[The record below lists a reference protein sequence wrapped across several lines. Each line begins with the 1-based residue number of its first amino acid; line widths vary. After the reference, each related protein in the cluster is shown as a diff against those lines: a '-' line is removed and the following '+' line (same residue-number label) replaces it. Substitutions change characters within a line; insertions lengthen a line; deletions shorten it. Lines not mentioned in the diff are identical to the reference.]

1 MKLKQI
7 EKLCKSAGQ
16 ILLFD
21 EQPPEEVDGVRLEPR
36 QWMSDGDAVYP
47 LDGVPYLDQDAV
59 YAIFDIDAKKADKLH
74 VQHNQKL
81 PTWLDFGDF
90 NVSDTHL
97 EPVQFKMSIGSDEL
111 TLFRDTDGG
120 LVVIKADYRKPLDNW
135 KECECFKRM
144 SAEGNAFV
152 TVMSGC
158 VLRAI
163 IGTYRIGADLVE
175 TLGAVYNA
183 AGVAAATGKEA

>member
-7 EKLCKSAGQ
+7 DKLCKSAGR

-36 QWMSDGDAVYP
+36 QWMSDGEAVYP

-59 YAIFDIDAKKADKLH
+59 HAIFDIDAKKADKLH
-74 VQHNQKL
+74 VQHNQEL
-81 PTWLDFGDF
+81 PKWLDFGDF
-90 NVSDTHL
+90 HESDTRL

-120 LVVIKADYRKPLDNW
+120 LIVIKADYRKPLDNW

-152 TVMSGC
+152 AVMSGC
-158 VLRAI
+158 VLRALI
-163 IGTYRIGADLVE
+163 STYRIGADLVE

>member
-21 EQPPEEVDGVRLEPR
+21 EAPPEEVDGVRLEPR
-36 QWMSDGDAVYP
+36 QWMSDGEAVYP

-59 YAIFDIDAKKADKLH
+59 HAIFDIDAKKADKLH
-74 VQHNQKL
+74 VQHNQEL

-90 NVSDTHL
+90 HESDSPL
-97 EPVQFKMSIGSDEL
+97 EPVKFKMSIGSDEL

-120 LVVIKADYRKPLDNW
+120 LIVIKADYRKPLDNW

-152 TVMSGC
+152 AVMSGC

-163 IGTYRIGADLVE
+163 ISTYRIGADLVE
-175 TLGAVYNA
+175 TLGEVYNA
-183 AGVAAATGKEA
+183 AGVAAATEKEA

>member
-7 EKLCKSAGQ
+7 EKLCKSAGR

-21 EQPPEEVDGVRLEPR
+21 EQPTEEVDGVRLEPR
-36 QWMSDGDAVYP
+36 QWMSDGEAVYP

-59 YAIFDIDAKKADKLH
+59 HAIFDIDAKKADKLH
-74 VQHNQKL
+74 VQHRQEL
-81 PTWLDFGDF
+81 PTKLDFGDF
-90 NVSDTHL
+90 HESDTRL

-120 LVVIKADYRKPLDNW
+120 LIVIKADYRKPLDNW

-152 TVMSGC
+152 AVMSGC

-163 IGTYRIGADLVE
+163 ISTYRIGADLVE